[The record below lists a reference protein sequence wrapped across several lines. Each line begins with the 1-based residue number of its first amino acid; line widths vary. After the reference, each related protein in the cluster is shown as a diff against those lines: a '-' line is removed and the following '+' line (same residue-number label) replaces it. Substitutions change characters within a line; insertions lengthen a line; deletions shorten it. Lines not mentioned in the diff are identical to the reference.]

1 MYIFPDSSIKS
12 YKVDKIECPLVSMDN
27 AIYYKEKTI
36 YDDQKS
42 PKIIPINYAL
52 TYHNG
57 NYYFFIYDIPSDRTY
72 FVSECEEF
80 TSMKVF
86 QITNEHALNIMENNG
101 AYSYW
106 ETIFNGWTN
115 YLHYYIFV
123 GNEIHNKIIRFDL
136 TKNGDV
142 YNAPRG
148 HCPAHFDFN
157 KPNNI
162 NDFLS
167 NHKKEYLATKLD
179 INPCGYREYLINKL
193 I

>member
-1 MYIFPDSSIKS
+1 
-12 YKVDKIECPLVSMDN
+12 
-27 AIYYKEKTI
+27 
-36 YDDQKS
+36 
-42 PKIIPINYAL
+42 
-52 TYHNG
+52 
-57 NYYFFIYDIPSDRTY
+57 
-72 FVSECEEF
+72 
-80 TSMKVF
+80 MKVF

-148 HCPAHFDFN
+148 HYPAHFDFN